1 MFIDTHAH
9 LQDDLMPRIDE
20 VLKNAENN
28 NVKKIICASYNLK
41 SSLDAVLISTK
52 YEQVFATVGVHPENC
67 DEYNDEI
74 ETKLAQLCKN
84 KKVIAIGEIGLDY
97 HYTKENKE
105 KQKSVFIKQILLAY
119 KLKLP
124 VVIHTRDAIGDTIE
138 IVEKYKNYFVKGG
151 IFHCF
156 HESKE
161 ILERILKLGFFVSYG
176 GAITFNNAQSLRAI
190 VSATPVDRILTETDC
205 PYMSPVPL
213 RGQENEP
220 KNIPIIAQKISELKN
235 IEINKLEKILEENTK
250 KIYNI

>member
-151 IFHCF
+151 TFHCF

-190 VSATPVDRILTETDC
+190 VSVTPVDRILTETDC
-205 PYMSPVPL
+205 PYMSPAPL